1 MAWQN
6 EMSIILRH
14 LVNDLDSSSYTFS
27 DDRIEETILVASQLV
42 LHEMDFESTYSPRLY
57 LQILQS
63 LQIKM
68 MHLLVLFV

>member
-1 MAWQN
+1 MTWQN

-42 LHEMDFESTYSPRLY
+42 LHEIDFENT
-57 LQILQS
+57 
-63 LQIKM
+63 
-68 MHLLVLFV
+68 